1 MRYAPS
7 TALGGLVHPLLL
19 AAALAQAA
27 PQDARPPEFR
37 SDVRMIRLDVS
48 VVDGVGRPVAG
59 LRAEDFEVRE
69 DGRVVPLVHFEA
81 IEPERAATADA
92 RATAGDERDP
102 EPTPGPPE
110 RRVLLLADLATL
122 SHGQVLR
129 ARASVARFLREGTR
143 EGDWVRVANLS
154 TGRAWDGHIPEDRER
169 LSRAAATLQRGP
181 FLYGKGGLLDAV
193 EERVE
198 NDPAE
203 GPSSAETAGQFLSI
217 FAEATSLLD
226 TLEALIVQLGGVSGR
241 KAIVLVSAGFPQWR
255 NLQQRLERVASLARE
270 SATAIYFVDA
280 VGLDGTT
287 PEPGARLRPVF
298 EAAWN
303 RSGGAQEL
311 AEATGGYASRFS
323 ANLVPALT
331 RIGDELRTYY
341 VLGYAPA
348 RADDGRF
355 RSVRVKV
362 RGSGLA
368 ARTKKG
374 YLAGTRPRS

>member
-1 MRYAPS
+1 MQ
-7 TALGGLVHPLLL
+7 LLLL
-19 AAALAQAA
+19 AAALTQATPQA
-27 PQDARPPEFR
+27 PRPLEFR

-48 VVDGVGRPVAG
+48 VVDGIGRAVAG

-69 DGRVVPLVHFEA
+69 DGRAVPLVYFEA
-81 IEPERAATADA
+81 IGSAPGVGEAQAATLA
-92 RATAGDERDP
+92 
-102 EPTPGPPE
+102 EPAPE
-110 RRVLLLADLATL
+110 RRVLLLVDLATM
-122 SHGQVLR
+122 SHGQAIR
-129 ARASVARFLREGTR
+129 ARTSVARFLKEGTR

-154 TGRAWDGHIPEDRER
+154 TGRVWDGRIPEDRER
-169 LSRAAATLQRGP
+169 LGRAAATLRRGP
-181 FLYGKGGLLDAV
+181 LLLGGGGVTGVIKDRL
-193 EERVE
+193 EEFP
-198 NDPAE
+198 DD
-203 GPSSAETAGQFLSI
+203 GSSSAETRGQFLSI
-217 FAEATSLLD
+217 FAEASSLLD
-226 TLEALIVQLGGVSGR
+226 TLESLIVQLGGVAGR

-280 VGLDGTT
+280 AGLDGVT
-287 PEPGARLRPVF
+287 PEPGARLRSPF
-298 EAAWN
+298 ETAWA

-341 VLGYAPA
+341 VVGYAPQ
-348 RADDGRF
+348 RPDDGRF

-362 RGSGLA
+362 RADGLA

>member
-1 MRYAPS
+1 MQ
-7 TALGGLVHPLLL
+7 LLLL
-19 AAALAQAA
+19 AAALTQATPQA
-27 PQDARPPEFR
+27 PRPLEFR

-48 VVDGVGRPVAG
+48 VVDAVGRAVAG

-69 DGRVVPLVHFEA
+69 DGRRVPLVHFEA
-81 IEPERAATADA
+81 IGSLPGADEAQAAVLGE
-92 RATAGDERDP
+92 AT
-102 EPTPGPPE
+102 PE
-110 RRVLLLADLATL
+110 RRVLLLVDLATM
-122 SHGQVLR
+122 SHGQAIR

-143 EGDWVRVANLS
+143 AGDWVRLANLS
-154 TGRAWDGHIPEDRER
+154 TGRAWDGSIPEDRER
-169 LSRAAATLQRGP
+169 LGRAAAVLQRGP
-181 FLYGKGGLLDAV
+181 LLLGGQGVLGAIED
-193 EERVE
+193 RVE
-198 NDPAE
+198 AFPDE
-203 GPSSAETAGQFLSI
+203 GPSLAETRGQFLSI
-217 FAEATSLLD
+217 FAEASSLLD
-226 TLEALIVQLGGVSGR
+226 TLESLIVQLGGVAGR

-280 VGLDGTT
+280 AGLDGVT
-287 PEPGARLRPVF
+287 PEPGARLRSPF
-298 EAAWN
+298 EAAWA

-341 VLGYAPA
+341 VVGYAPP
-348 RADDGRF
+348 RPDDGRF

-362 RGSGLA
+362 RADGLA

-374 YLAGTRPRS
+374 YLAGSRPRS